1 MQIRLNI
8 STRRLKMDFFS
19 ILAQTAE
26 QAPEKAGEAQI
37 IPIELIWNQITNL
50 GLIEALTFMSFG
62 AVCLFYGWRIFKIL
76 VIIAFALAGLAIG
89 WKISNIVGGGNNP
102 LLGILMAIA

>member
-62 AVCLFYGWRIFKIL
+62 AM
-76 VIIAFALAGLAIG
+76 
-89 WKISNIVGGGNNP
+89 P
-102 LLGILMAIA
+102 LLRLANLQNSRNNRVFSGRIGNRLEDQQHRRRRK